1 MKLMSCLK
9 DKRNGH
15 MFEGS
20 SPPLTGGGRVC
31 PARRK
36 FYLSNLSPEGV
47 TVTGIAASSPVSKA
61 FLGLTSFPNLS
72 LRLIGNQHDY
82 SMPGTSTFIMVCS
95 QGHKL
100 TIYCHVSYHLCLPL
114 CKSGKVA
121 WGIQRAERFWRCS
134 DRKAKAV
141 SFWNILH

>member
-9 DKRNGH
+9 DKCNGH

-20 SPPLTGGGRVC
+20 SPPLASGGRVW
-31 PARRK
+31 PVRRK
-36 FYLSNLSPEGV
+36 FYLSNLSPERV
-47 TVTGIAASSPVSKA
+47 TAMGIAASLPVSKA

-72 LRLIGNQHDY
+72 LRLIGNQHNY

-100 TIYCHVSYHLCLPL
+100 IIYCHVSYHLCLPL
-114 CKSGKVA
+114 CKLGKVA
-121 WGIQRAERFWRCS
+121 GLQRTERFWRCS
-134 DRKAKAV
+134 DRKAKPV

>member
-1 MKLMSCLK
+1 M
-9 DKRNGH
+9 
-15 MFEGS
+15 
-20 SPPLTGGGRVC
+20 
-31 PARRK
+31 
-36 FYLSNLSPEGV
+36 

-82 SMPGTSTFIMVCS
+82 SMPGTSTFITVCS

-100 TIYCHVSYHLCLPL
+100 IIYCHVSYHLCLPL

-121 WGIQRAERFWRCS
+121 WGVQRAGRFWRCS

-141 SFWNILH
+141 SFWNILHYFQKTRIVTMGPRHTPASSSLYEHLWPWVQGPMSANHLQ